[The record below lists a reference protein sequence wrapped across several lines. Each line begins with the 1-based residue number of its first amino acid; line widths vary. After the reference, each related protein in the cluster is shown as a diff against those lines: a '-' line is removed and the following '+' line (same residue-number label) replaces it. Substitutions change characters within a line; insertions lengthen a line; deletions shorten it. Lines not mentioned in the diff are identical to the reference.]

1 MRLRRMGLPPALG
14 LVLLSALWALGT
26 LRTELFPRFGLVT
39 VSHALGQAVL
49 FFIFAVVAACIAVVR
64 RVEFPRG
71 RSAWAC
77 AGVGLGLFLLPAA
90 LLAWAQGELSTLDRV
105 AVFSLTP
112 FFAVVLEPYLQGST
126 PSRAKAALGASLTA
140 ITGVLFLFPLTIPG
154 SLRAGT
160 AFFALLTA
168 SFGIA
173 TANCVAVRLAV
184 RVAERS
190 ILPMAALTGGVTAI
204 CFAAAAAFNP
214 HAAWRWNKVSSS
226 LLGLLVIDLP
236 ALFLLFWL
244 MPRLAASR
252 MTARFL
258 VAPLMTLVLG
268 MALEAPSVPVR
279 AWLGTL
285 LLAGGAGWLVFAP
298 SERPELEGLELRNTL
313 IADSPRRP
321 PPAD

>member
-1 MRLRRMGLPPALG
+1 MGLPLALG
-14 LVLLSALWALGT
+14 LLLLSALWALGT
-26 LRTELFPRFGLVT
+26 LRTELFPRFGSDT

-49 FFIFAVVAACIAVVR
+49 FSIFAVMAACIAVVR

-77 AGVGLGLFLLPAA
+77 AGVGLGLFLFPAA
-90 LLAWAQGELSTLDRV
+90 LLAWAQGELSTFDRV

-112 FFAVVLEPYLQGST
+112 VFAAVLEPYLQGST

-140 ITGVLFLFPLTIPG
+140 ITGVLFLFPLSIPG

-160 AFFALLTA
+160 ALFALLTA

-190 ILPMAALTGGVTAI
+190 ILPMAALAAGVTAI
-204 CFAAAAAFNP
+204 CFAAAATFNP
-214 HAAWRWNKVSSS
+214 HAAWRSSS

-258 VAPLMTLVLG
+258 LAPLMTLVLG

-285 LLAGGAGWLVFAP
+285 LLGGGAGWLVFAP
-298 SERPELEGLELRNTL
+298 AERPELEGLELRNTL
-313 IADSPRRP
+313 TADSPRQP
-321 PPAD
+321 PPVD